1 MKKRI
6 LIAVLALL
14 MAFTAFGETFDL
26 APIRANEN
34 VTIDVNAEADVA
46 FVESVL
52 SVANR
57 SFTHSKESAIRYS
70 STMWD
75 LILINYF
82 ENDVYPVLRCH
93 IYLSTDDKPYYI
105 TSATITIGG
114 KDYTFSGIS
123 DPEWFT
129 DYGDGHNQSMLI
141 KFGVDNLDF
150 LLALDTAFE
159 GVNSD
164 NLEEVRF
171 DMVLH
176 GTEDITAQLDAGFLL
191 DFKVIENAFLDGN
204 GLSFLDK
211 AYATEMKV
219 TDAQ

>member
-6 LIAVLALL
+6 LIAVFALL
-14 MAFTAFGETFDL
+14 LAFTAFGETFDI
-26 APIRANEN
+26 APIRASEY

-57 SFTHSKESAIRYS
+57 SFVHSKESALRYS
-70 STMWD
+70 TTMWD

-82 ENDVYPVLRCH
+82 ENDTYPVLRCH
-93 IYLSTDDKPYYI
+93 IYLCTDDKPYYI

-129 DYGDGHNQSMLI
+129 NYEDGYNQSMLI
-141 KFGVDNLDF
+141 KFGMDNLDF
-150 LLALDTAFE
+150 LMALDTAFE
-159 GVNSD
+159 GVDSD
-164 NLEEVRF
+164 HLEDVKF

-191 DFKVIENAFLDGN
+191 DYKVIEDVFLDSN
-204 GLSFLDK
+204 GIYFLDK